1 MSWHLSMGRYLHT
14 YSQCITPY
22 ELTLSMGRY
31 LHTYSQCITPYE
43 LTLSMGRYLH
53 TYSQCITPYELTLS
67 MGRYLHTYSQ
77 CITPHELTFWFQH
90 MIDVFKTTLFW
101 WGCQGLFAGWWFS
114 EGIPLINLTQKY
126 KLRYIC
132 IWCQTPT
139 NPWGSLI
146 SSTSKKYWLPK

>member
-1 MSWHLSMGRYLHT
+1 MLEQNAKKQQSMGT
-14 YSQCITPY
+14 
-22 ELTLSMGRY
+22 
-31 LHTYSQCITPYE
+31 
-43 LTLSMGRYLH
+43 
-53 TYSQCITPYELTLS
+53 
-67 MGRYLHTYSQ
+67 RYLHTYSQ

-90 MIDVFKTTLFW
+90 MTDVFKTTLFW

-146 SSTSKKYWLPK
+146 SSTSKKYWLPKLKERKIYCHDIHVHVLVTEIE